1 VILVHP
7 LSRPLSIWE
16 AFAGE
21 KRKGVGNDAIK
32 ITRLRLVL
40 DTLQCESFARPF
52 YLVNFFQ
59 PISINSVSADRVLQ
73 PTFGA
78 WGCRSLS
85 GLACALSVWGPIA
98 IQIMLPRR
106 NSQTRLLPAS
116 RLRFLCGAS
125 NDTLHTHAT
134 SPIATCIVLPAGLN
148 AECVSG
154 SSDPTDFRGAFCAEA
169 FPVPARCFGLL
180 FYAAPIIL

>member
-1 VILVHP
+1 MLGEILGQDEGVILVHP

-98 IQIMLPRR
+98 IQIKYVTAPKFPNSSPPRI
-106 NSQTRLLPAS
+106 
-116 RLRFLCGAS
+116 
-125 NDTLHTHAT
+125 
-134 SPIATCIVLPAGLN
+134 SP
-148 AECVSG
+148 
-154 SSDPTDFRGAFCAEA
+154 
-169 FPVPARCFGLL
+169 PVPLRRQQ
-180 FYAAPIIL
+180 